1 MILPVRP
8 KYRVGVLTV
17 VCSVCV
23 AVNEIP
29 QYSQLV
35 LSVCETLQ
43 DEVIALFDQTR
54 HSLTLG
60 DATDDKDSMETDDAS
75 RVKHKDQRD
84 GVKSQK
90 NLCMLGTPF
99 PACCLQ
105 RKLWHFLHGNCSMV
119 FWRMS
124 AWEVG
129 CCCLSFRSVLRNIVT
144 IYMRA
149 RKYIE
154 YNVTPANL
162 ICDSENE

>member
-8 KYRVGVLTV
+8 EYRVGVLTV
-17 VCSVCV
+17 ICSMCV

-84 GVKSQK
+84 GVKGQK
-90 NLCMLGTPF
+90 DLCMLGTPF
-99 PACCLQ
+99 CCLLPP
-105 RKLWHFLHGNCSMV
+105 KEALAVLTWDFLHGILVYVSLGS
-119 FWRMS
+119 WLL
-124 AWEVG
+124 
-129 CCCLSFRSVLRNIVT
+129 CLSFRSVLRNIVT

-149 RKYIE
+149 RKCIVC
-154 YNVTPANL
+154 NVR
-162 ICDSENE
+162 DSSHLNI

>member
-1 MILPVRP
+1 MILAVRP

-17 VCSVCV
+17 ICSMCV
-23 AVNEIP
+23 VVNEIP

-84 GVKSQK
+84 GVKDQK
-90 NLCMLGTPF
+90 DLCMLGTPF
-99 PACCLQ
+99 AACCCLQ
-105 RKLWHFLHGNCSMV
+105 RKLWQFLHGNCSVV
-119 FWRMS
+119 FWRMP
-124 AWEVG
+124 AWGVG
-129 CCCLSFRSVLRNIVT
+129 CCASLSDLF
-144 IYMRA
+144 
-149 RKYIE
+149 
-154 YNVTPANL
+154 
-162 ICDSENE
+162 